1 MCDEAVDDAAAG
13 SAGSAAAG
21 GAAAG
26 NPFLP
31 RDDRTADEVQPPA
44 TENGGR
50 KPSHRW
56 WARALVDQR
65 GSGKNTKWAIA
76 DMRHRIRPSRIR
88 RSGLHPGP
96 FYGSTHAAAESKRG
110 QHVMESLHAPRQK
123 RPKPASECFSGRSAR
138 VLAVATKHRGRGSTA
153 AKTKVA
159 VCRSFVARV
168 IAVRTSR
175 PDCS

>member
-44 TENGGR
+44 TESSGR
-50 KPSHRW
+50 NPSQRW
-56 WARALVDQR
+56 CARALVAQR
-65 GSGKNTKWAIA
+65 GSGKNMKWAIA
-76 DMRHRIRPSRIR
+76 DI
-88 RSGLHPGP
+88 GP
-96 FYGSTHAAAESKRG
+96 FYGSTHAAAESKRD

>member
-44 TENGGR
+44 TESSGR
-50 KPSHRW
+50 NPSQRW
-56 WARALVDQR
+56 CARALVAQR
-65 GSGKNTKWAIA
+65 GSGKNMKWAIA
-76 DMRHRIRPSRIR
+76 DI
-88 RSGLHPGP
+88 GP
-96 FYGSTHAAAESKRG
+96 FYGSTHAAAESKRD

-123 RPKPASECFSGRSAR
+123 RPKPASECFTGRSAR